1 MAEKNTQSILESIKK
16 KLNKFDKKAV
26 NKMSDLDGEFDYVAS
41 AKKEEGDNYASVV
54 PPVEPSFSESA
65 PGQEQVSQLVQPEV
79 TPASTDVSKPKVK
92 QENSDPEELD
102 WDDESSVKPI
112 LEEVANSAQ
121 NTDSYDEFEED
132 DLEDFEEDDLEDFE
146 EEEDDLVEESEEVS
160 ENFEAEIEDRV
171 LDFDELTQSQ
181 SKAGSGK
188 KHLSKAKEKDEE
200 EDGVLN
206 FDELTK
212 SQSKEVLEQKKS
224 VKKVED
230 ENEEEDGVLNFD
242 ELIQSQS
249 KTVLE
254 QKEPGEEKKEDEE
267 IEDRVLDFDE
277 LTQSKSQVELGQKD
291 LAEKDEEEDEDYEEY
306 EEDDEDEEDYLNFE
320 EATQS
325 EPQAELEQKESTKED
340 ENEDENEEDDE
351 DDLNFDD
358 LEFEEE
364 AKKDSAQHE
373 EQPAEVDPHDA
384 ELDEL
389 EREIQK
395 QKELAEE
402 TKKESPKEVHLE
414 LEDELLGIK
423 AAEVV
428 APVEKVTEQV
438 IASQEMPTLPKV
450 ELKDSSFAQESSS
463 VQVQASNTQIVEK
476 RGLVLDEATV
486 KQTTDSV
493 KKLLDARNV
502 VSGIANF
509 SQSPI
514 LAELAMQMLEPKL
527 EKWLNENLSQM
538 VETVVREEIKKIVSQ
553 DH

>member
-16 KLNKFDKKAV
+16 KLNKFDQKAT

-41 AKKEEGDNYASVV
+41 AKKEESSNRASV
-54 PPVEPSFSESA
+54 A
-65 PGQEQVSQLVQPEV
+65 PGQEQVSNSVQPEV
-79 TPASTDVSKPKVK
+79 ISTTTEAVQPKIK
-92 QENSDPEELD
+92 QETSDLEEFDL
-102 WDDESSVKPI
+102 DDESSVKPI
-112 LEEVANSAQ
+112 LEKVATSAQ

-132 DLEDFEEDDLEDFE
+132 DLEDFEEEVDFE
-146 EEEDDLVEESEEVS
+146 EEENDLAEESEEAYE
-160 ENFEAEIEDRV
+160 ENMELETEDRI
-171 LDFDELTQSQ
+171 LNFDELTELRSQ
-181 SKAGSGK
+181 TKLEHKLEHKDLAEE
-188 KHLSKAKEKDEE
+188 EKDEE

-206 FDELTK
+206 FDELTQ
-212 SQSKEVLEQKKS
+212 SQPKAGLEQKKS
-224 VKKVED
+224 AEKVEHK
-230 ENEEEDGVLNFD
+230 NEEEDGVLNFD
-242 ELIQSQS
+242 ELTQLKPQA
-249 KTVLE
+249 KLE
-254 QKEPGEEKKEDEE
+254 HKDSVEEEKEE
-267 IEDRVLDFDE
+267 EEEDRVLNFDE
-277 LTQSKSQVELGQKD
+277 LTQLKPQAKLEHKD
-291 LAEKDEEEDEDYEEY
+291 LAEEEKEEEKKEKEEEEQDRVLNFDEITEPELQAEPEQKELAEA
-306 EEDDEDEEDYLNFE
+306 EEDD
-320 EATQS
+320 
-325 EPQAELEQKESTKED
+325 
-340 ENEDENEEDDE
+340 

-364 AKKDSAQHE
+364 AKKESSQKV

-395 QKELAEE
+395 QKELAKE
-402 TKKESPKEVHLE
+402 TKKESPKELHLE

-423 AAEVV
+423 PVEVV

-438 IASQEMPTLPKV
+438 IVPQEIPALPKI
-450 ELKDSSFAQESSS
+450 ELKDSSSAQEPSS
-463 VQVQASNTQIVEK
+463 VQVQAPNTQIIEK

-509 SQSPI
+509 SQSPV

-538 VETVVREEIKKIVSQ
+538 VETIVREEIKKIVSQ

>member
-16 KLNKFDKKAV
+16 KLNKFDQKATS
-26 NKMSDLDGEFDYVAS
+26 KMSDLDGEFDYVAS
-41 AKKEEGDNYASVV
+41 AKKEEGDNYASVI
-54 PPVEPSFSESA
+54 PAVEPSFPESA
-65 PGQEQVSQLVQPEV
+65 LGQEQASQSVQPELNS
-79 TPASTDVSKPKVK
+79 ASIDVSKPKVK

-112 LEEVANSAQ
+112 LDEVANSAQ

-132 DLEDFEEDDLEDFE
+132 DLEDFEE
-146 EEEDDLVEESEEVS
+146 EEDTLVEESEEAN
-160 ENFEAEIEDRV
+160 ENLEVEIEDRV

-181 SKAGSGK
+181 SKAGLGQKYLAK
-188 KHLSKAKEKDEE
+188 KEE

-212 SQSKEVLEQKKS
+212 SKSKEGLEQKKL
-224 VKKVED
+224 VEKVED
-230 ENEEEDGVLNFD
+230 ENEEENGVLNFD
-242 ELIQSQS
+242 ELTQLQSQ
-249 KTVLE
+249 TVSG
-254 QKEPGEEKKEDEE
+254 QKESVEKKKEDEE
-267 IEDRVLDFDE
+267 IEERVLDFDE
-277 LTQSKSQVELGQKD
+277 LTQSQSQVELGQKN
-291 LAEKDEEEDEDYEEY
+291 LTEEEYEEEEYEEEEYEEEEY
-306 EEDDEDEEDYLNFE
+306 EEDEEDHLNLG

-325 EPQAELEQKESTKED
+325 EPQAGLEQKESTE
-340 ENEDENEEDDE
+340 ENEEDD

-364 AKKDSAQHE
+364 AKKESSQKV
-373 EQPAEVDPHDA
+373 EQLAEVDPHDA

-395 QKELAEE
+395 QKELKEE
-402 TKKESPKEVHLE
+402 VKKESPKEVHLE

-423 AAEVV
+423 PVEV

-438 IASQEMPTLPKV
+438 IVSQEMPALPKI
-450 ELKDSSFAQESSS
+450 ELKDSSSAQEPSS

-509 SQSPI
+509 SQSPV

-538 VETVVREEIKKIVSQ
+538 VETIVREEIKKIVSQ

>member
-16 KLNKFDKKAV
+16 KLNKFDQKAT

-41 AKKEEGDNYASVV
+41 AKKEGGDNYASV
-54 PPVEPSFSESA
+54 EPSFPA
-65 PGQEQVSQLVQPEV
+65 VTPGQEQVSQSFEPGAI
-79 TPASTDVSKPKVK
+79 TASIDVSKSKVK
-92 QENSDPEELD
+92 QENSDSEELD
-102 WDDESSVKPI
+102 LDDESSVKPI
-112 LEEVANSAQ
+112 LDEVANSTQ
-121 NTDSYDEFEED
+121 KTDSYDEFEED

-146 EEEDDLVEESEEVS
+146 EDDLEDFEYEENAFAEESEEVS
-160 ENFEAEIEDRV
+160 ENLEAEIEDRV

-181 SKAGSGK
+181 SKAGLGRKYLAK
-188 KHLSKAKEKDEE
+188 KKKEEDGEE

-206 FDELTK
+206 FDELTQPK
-212 SQSKEVLEQKKS
+212 YKAELEQKKS
-224 VKKVED
+224 AEKVED
-230 ENEEEDGVLNFD
+230 ESEEEDGVLNFD
-242 ELIQSQS
+242 ELTQLKSQA
-249 KTVLE
+249 VLE
-254 QKEPGEEKKEDEE
+254 QKESAEENE
-267 IEDRVLDFDE
+267 EDRVLSFDE
-277 LTQSKSQVELGQKD
+277 LTQLKPQTKLEHKD
-291 LAEKDEEEDEDYEEY
+291 SAEEEEQEEEEKEEGEQEEEEDRV
-306 EEDDEDEEDYLNFE
+306 LNFDE
-320 EATQS
+320 LTQTES
-325 EPQAELEQKESTKED
+325 QAEPEQKELLEA
-340 ENEDENEEDDE
+340 EEEKD

-364 AKKDSAQHE
+364 AKKESSQKV

-384 ELDEL
+384 EIDEL

-395 QKELAEE
+395 QKELAKE
-402 TKKESPKEVHLE
+402 TKKESPKELHLE

-423 AAEVV
+423 TAEAI

-438 IASQEMPTLPKV
+438 IVSQEMPVLPKI
-450 ELKDSSFAQESSS
+450 ELKDSSSAQEPSS
-463 VQVQASNTQIVEK
+463 VQVQASNTQIIEK

-509 SQSPI
+509 SQSPV

-538 VETVVREEIKKIVSQ
+538 VETIVREEIKKIVSQ

>member
-16 KLNKFDKKAV
+16 KLNKFDQKAT

-41 AKKEEGDNYASVV
+41 AKKEESSNRASV
-54 PPVEPSFSESA
+54 A
-65 PGQEQVSQLVQPEV
+65 PGQEQVSNSVQPEV
-79 TPASTDVSKPKVK
+79 ISTTTEAVQPKIK
-92 QENSDPEELD
+92 QETSDLEELD

-112 LEEVANSAQ
+112 LEKVATSAQ

-132 DLEDFEEDDLEDFE
+132 DLEDFEEEVDFE
-146 EEEDDLVEESEEVS
+146 EEEDDFEEESEEAY
-160 ENFEAEIEDRV
+160 EEMELETEDRI
-171 LDFDELTQSQ
+171 LNFDELTELRSQ
-181 SKAGSGK
+181 TKLEHKLEHKDLAEEE
-188 KHLSKAKEKDEE
+188 KEEE

-206 FDELTK
+206 FDELTQ
-212 SQSKEVLEQKKS
+212 SQPKAGLEQKKS
-224 VKKVED
+224 AEKVEYN
-230 ENEEEDGVLNFD
+230 NEEEDGVLNFD
-242 ELIQSQS
+242 ELTQLKPQ
-249 KTVLE
+249 TNLE
-254 QKEPGEEKKEDEE
+254 HKDLVEEEKEE
-267 IEDRVLDFDE
+267 EEEDRVLNFDE
-277 LTQSKSQVELGQKD
+277 LTQLKPQTKLEHKD
-291 LAEKDEEEDEDYEEY
+291 LAEEEEEKEEEEEQEQDRVLNFDEITEPELQAEPEQKELAEAEAEEEEEEEDD
-306 EEDDEDEEDYLNFE
+306 
-320 EATQS
+320 
-325 EPQAELEQKESTKED
+325 
-340 ENEDENEEDDE
+340 

-364 AKKDSAQHE
+364 TKKESSQKV

-395 QKELAEE
+395 QKELAKE
-402 TKKESPKEVHLE
+402 TKKESPKELHLE

-423 AAEVV
+423 PVEVV

-438 IASQEMPTLPKV
+438 IVPQEIPALPKI
-450 ELKDSSFAQESSS
+450 ELKNSSSAQEPSS
-463 VQVQASNTQIVEK
+463 VQVQAPNTQIIEK

-509 SQSPI
+509 SQSPV

-538 VETVVREEIKKIVSQ
+538 VETIVREEIKKIVSQ

>member
-1 MAEKNTQSILESIKK
+1 MAEKNTKSILESIKK
-16 KLNKFDKKAV
+16 KLNKFDQKAT

-41 AKKEEGDNYASVV
+41 AKKEGGDNYASV
-54 PPVEPSFSESA
+54 EPSSPAVA
-65 PGQEQVSQLVQPEV
+65 PGQEQVSQPFEPGAI
-79 TPASTDVSKPKVK
+79 PASIDVSKSKVK
-92 QENSDPEELD
+92 QENSDSEEFDL
-102 WDDESSVKPI
+102 DDESSVKPI
-112 LEEVANSAQ
+112 LDEVANSAQ

-146 EEEDDLVEESEEVS
+146 EEENAFVEESEEVS
-160 ENFEAEIEDRV
+160 ENLEAEIEDRV

-181 SKAGSGK
+181 SKAGLGQKYLAK
-188 KHLSKAKEKDEE
+188 KKKEEDGEEDGVLNFDELTQPKYKAELEQKKSAEKVEDESEE

-206 FDELTK
+206 FDELTQLK
-212 SQSKEVLEQKKS
+212 SQAVLEQKES
-224 VKKVED
+224 VE
-230 ENEEEDGVLNFD
+230 EEEEDRVLNFD
-242 ELIQSQS
+242 ELTQLKPQT
-249 KTVLE
+249 KLE
-254 QKEPGEEKKEDEE
+254 HKDSAEEEE
-267 IEDRVLDFDE
+267 QEAEQEEEQEAEQEEEEQEEEEEDRVLNFDE
-277 LTQSKSQVELGQKD
+277 LTQTKSQ
-291 LAEKDEEEDEDYEEY
+291 EE
-306 EEDDEDEEDYLNFE
+306 
-320 EATQS
+320 
-325 EPQAELEQKESTKED
+325 PEQKELVEA
-340 ENEDENEEDDE
+340 EEEKD

-364 AKKDSAQHE
+364 AKKDSSQKV
-373 EQPAEVDPHDA
+373 EQQAEVDPHDA

-402 TKKESPKEVHLE
+402 IKKESPKELHLE

-423 AAEVV
+423 PMEVV
-428 APVEKVTEQV
+428 APVEKVTEQAIV
-438 IASQEMPTLPKV
+438 AQEMPALPKM
-450 ELKDSSFAQESSS
+450 ELKDSSFVQESSP
-463 VQVQASNTQIVEK
+463 VQVQASNTQIIEK
-476 RGLVLDEATV
+476 RGLVLDESTV

-509 SQSPI
+509 SQSPV

-538 VETVVREEIKKIVSQ
+538 VETIVREEIKKIVSQ